1 MACACK
7 NKRNAN
13 AVVKKNPIRTTST
26 ASNGKAA
33 LGSGKRIIRRE
44 IK

>member
-13 AVVKKNPIRTTST
+13 AAIRKSPIRSTNT

-33 LGSGKRIIRRE
+33 LGGKRIIKRE